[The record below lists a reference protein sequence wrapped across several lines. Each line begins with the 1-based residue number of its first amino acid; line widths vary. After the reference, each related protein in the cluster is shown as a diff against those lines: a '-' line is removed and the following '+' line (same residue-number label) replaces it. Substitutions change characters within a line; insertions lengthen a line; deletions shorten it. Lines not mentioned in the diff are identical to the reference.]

1 MRALLLLVLL
11 ALPACRKAEPENVQE
26 RAANASVRLEQRYNQ
41 LQAEAENDVAE
52 QAAPAENEAE
62 QLLNQINAT
71 TPADAGANAAGNAR

>member
-1 MRALLLLVLL
+1 MRALPLLALL
-11 ALPACRKAEPENVQE
+11 ALPACHKAAPENVQQ
-26 RAANASVRLEQRYNQ
+26 RAANASVRLEQRYNE

-52 QAAPAENEAE
+52 QAAPVENEAD